1 MSSRTCPACG
11 AHNSELSIFCAEC
24 GTSLNNGSWED
35 EGQTQA
41 FQPVASPPW
50 ATPASSERRTPS
62 GTYSA
67 VPASPDD
74 DATRVETPSAFQAG
88 PAGGS
93 GAVVNSWESWDRQ
106 ADRGARGFVLGTVAW
121 LLILA
126 VFGVYLWS
134 AVLSSGLKSDIRDL
148 VPGLSTILLH
158 LG

>member
-24 GTSLNNGSWED
+24 GTSLNNGSWGDD
-35 EGQTQA
+35 EKTQA

-50 ATPASSERRTPS
+50 ASPASSERRTPS
-62 GTYSA
+62 GRYPA
-67 VPASPDD
+67 VTESPEDD
-74 DATRVETPSAFQAG
+74 VTRVETPSAF
-88 PAGGS
+88 PASGS

-148 VPGLSTILLH
+148 IPGLSTILLH